1 MAEQEEDVQSPTQ
14 LRVLS
19 IVKSPPQLYPH
30 LLYKQPSV
38 HPIWHVP
45 PQPLMVQWPTHV
57 DIGPQP
63 LLQEVIHVL
72 VHTPLHPSL
81 PHPWWHVPK
90 QPPLQSRVEYK
101 LLPEHR
107 LEHVDAQLRL
117 QLEPH
122 ELEPLQ

>member
-1 MAEQEEDVQSPTQ
+1 M
-14 LRVLS
+14 
-19 IVKSPPQLYPH
+19 
-30 LLYKQPSV
+30 
-38 HPIWHVP
+38 
-45 PQPLMVQWPTHV
+45 
-57 DIGPQP
+57 
-63 LLQEVIHVL
+63 
-72 VHTPLHPSL
+72 
-81 PHPWWHVPK
+81 PK